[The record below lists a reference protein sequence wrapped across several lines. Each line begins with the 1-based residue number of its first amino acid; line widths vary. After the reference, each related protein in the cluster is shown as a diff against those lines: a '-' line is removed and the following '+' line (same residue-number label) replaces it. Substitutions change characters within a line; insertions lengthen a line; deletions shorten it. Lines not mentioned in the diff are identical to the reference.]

1 MRKRVLE
8 QPIDVIS
15 IEEAVYIVKAGLKNQ
30 RQLKIVTLNPE
41 MIVKAH
47 NNIEFQ
53 AAINSA
59 NLIIPDGTGIVWLL
73 KAKGIQA
80 ERIAGIDLAE
90 VLLYFA
96 NEEKKSVA
104 IFGSKKNTLEK
115 CINNF
120 TNRFPNINFVKS
132 IDGYRKDYENI
143 AKEIAEHSPDI
154 ILVGLGAPRQDIWIN
169 KYSYLFP
176 KSILI
181 GIGGSIDVWSGR
193 KPRAPM
199 WMRKMNIEWLF
210 RLIIDP
216 KRTIRLLIAL
226 PVFLKILYQNR

>member
-8 QPIDVIS
+8 QPIDVMS
-15 IEEAVYIVKAGLKNQ
+15 IEEAVYIVKAALKNQ

-53 AAINSA
+53 AAINNA

-73 KAKGIQA
+73 KIKGIETQ
-80 ERIAGIDLAE
+80 RIAGIDLAE
-90 VLLYFA
+90 ILLYLA
-96 NEEKKSVA
+96 NKNKRKVA
-104 IFGSKKNTLEK
+104 IFGGKKNILER

-120 TNRFPNINFVKS
+120 RDRFPDIDFVKAV
-132 IDGYRKDYENI
+132 DGYRNDDENI
-143 AKEIAEHSPDI
+143 ARDIKEKSPDI
-154 ILVGLGAPRQDIWIN
+154 IFVGLGAPRQDIWIN
-169 KYSYLFP
+169 KYSDLFP

-181 GIGGSIDVWSGR
+181 GIGGSIDIWSGK

-199 WMRKMNIEWLF
+199 WIRKMNFEWLF

-226 PVFLKILYQNR
+226 PTFLKLMYKYR